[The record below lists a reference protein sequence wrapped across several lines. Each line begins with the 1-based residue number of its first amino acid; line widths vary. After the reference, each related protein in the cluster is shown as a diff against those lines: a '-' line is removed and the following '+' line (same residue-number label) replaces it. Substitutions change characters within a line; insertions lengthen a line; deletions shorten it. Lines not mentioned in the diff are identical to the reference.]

1 MLLPVSCPS
10 KFYLP
15 HGPGNNAYI
24 FISPTAE
31 VPGPIRGHRKTLP
44 GECPSQMM
52 ASLDNLGSPRAK
64 CLGIWVVWVSMCL
77 RICVSAPCECSFGV
91 GFCVDWINYC
101 HSRAHWKKKKQISN
115 KKPEKRMMKINIY
128 TKKYRC
134 HFGDADSLPFSTSA
148 LRGVL
153 CFAPEIANYAR
164 IAAISVMQYSLHVY
178 MW

>member
-64 CLGIWVVWVSMCL
+64 CLGIWVVWLSMCL

-101 HSRAHWKKKKQISN
+101 HSRAHWKKKN
-115 KKPEKRMMKINIY
+115 KLVIKSQKSVWWKLIYIRKNIVV
-128 TKKYRC
+128 TLAMRT
-134 HFGDADSLPFSTSA
+134 PF
-148 LRGVL
+148 LFPPLHLEV
-153 CFAPEIANYAR
+153 CFALPPEIANYAR